1 MGLSKTLSKLD
12 TPNLQLDL
20 FKKYL
25 ISCISRW
32 HTDQSTISDKA
43 VENLSKGLYSMPDLT
58 ELQLGLNGWGYW
70 NENITDMSLN
80 HITTALSSMKQ
91 LNALKL
97 DLDMW
102 AYENE

>member
-1 MGLSKTLSKLD
+1 
-12 TPNLQLDL
+12 
-20 FKKYL
+20 
-25 ISCISRW
+25 
-32 HTDQSTISDKA
+32 
-43 VENLSKGLYSMPDLT
+43 MPDLT

-80 HITTALSSMKQ
+80 HITTALSSMRQ